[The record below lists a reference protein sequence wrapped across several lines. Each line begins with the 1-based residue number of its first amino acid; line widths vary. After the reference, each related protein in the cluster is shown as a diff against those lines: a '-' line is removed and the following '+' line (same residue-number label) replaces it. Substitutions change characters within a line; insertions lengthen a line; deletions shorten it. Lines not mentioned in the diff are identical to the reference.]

1 MPNPL
6 PRTLDCTV
14 SFIDL
19 INLTYFNFE
28 YFLDERV
35 GNLTIVQ
42 KDAAT
47 TKALASQLTLLV
59 RFNYSN
65 PPAFGSRIV
74 SKVLNTPDLRQ
85 EWMESI
91 HTMSSRI
98 LKMRQ
103 LLYNELVAL
112 KTPGSWT
119 HITEQIGMFSYT
131 GLNGQFKLSDSL
143 DIL

>member
-1 MPNPL
+1 MRNL
-6 PRTLDCTV
+6 LLRTLDCTV
-14 SFIDL
+14 S
-19 INLTYFNFE
+19 INRVTYKYFGPHNIH
-28 YFLDERV
+28 FLDERI

-74 SKVLNTPDLRQ
+74 SKVLNTPELRQ

-91 HTMSSRI
+91 QTMSSRI
-98 LKMRQ
+98 LKMRKM
-103 LLYNELVAL
+103 LFDELTNL

-131 GLNGQFKLSDSL
+131 GLNGLYIKC
-143 DIL
+143 